1 MRHLAQFHG
10 HIVKYFTKIM
20 FVYRTSKNSLN
31 AIMKMKAIMK
41 IGPGISVW
49 ENV

>member
-1 MRHLAQFHG
+1 MRQLAQFHG
-10 HIVKYFTKIM
+10 HIVKYFTKFM
-20 FVYRTSKNSLN
+20 FVYRTSKNSL
-31 AIMKMKAIMK
+31 ITIYMIAIMK